1 MKSHRKNTTPSLA
14 TLLVATLALCGFA
27 GCKGGEALS
36 AERAAPVG
44 REFIRLYQDGRA
56 EYGYAVVKENIKA
69 RGGYRYA
76 QDTVWF
82 QADAFKPHFPG
93 GYLPVFGD
101 TLFMGNGLHFR
112 ITKNTLR

>member
-1 MKSHRKNTTPSLA
+1 MTRNRKTVFHSLA
-14 TLLVATLALCGFA
+14 FLPMAALALCAFA

-44 REFIRLYQDGRA
+44 REFIRLYEDGRA
-56 EYGYAVVKENIKA
+56 EYGYAVVKENFKA

-76 QDTVWF
+76 RDTVWF
-82 QADAFKPHFPG
+82 LDEAFKAHFPG

-112 ITKNTLR
+112 ITKNKLR